1 MGFVFFDVETTG
13 LKSAFD
19 QIVHFAAIKT
29 DGDLNVTDTFEMRSR
44 LNTHVVPH
52 PKALLTNGLSIE
64 QLLNPDLPSHYE
76 MAVSIRAK
84 LLAWSPAIFVGYNS
98 IRYDEELLRQA
109 FFQTLHDPYLT
120 SKHGNARMDALGLVL
135 SASTFEPSSLV
146 VPLNAEG
153 RPSYK
158 LDMIAPANGAFH
170 DRAHDAM
177 ADVRAT
183 LHLCQRVRTHAAEVW
198 NRHIRFSKKA
208 SVADFVG
215 SEDGFLL
222 TEFFGNVAYHTAVA
236 NIGDDPDQPNGRLC
250 LDLRLDPDWLASLPD
265 DALTAFLWAKPQP
278 IRRLRV
284 NAAPTVAALYDV
296 PDGLLSDLDLN
307 QAEER
312 AQRLRNDPD
321 LRSRIALAYT
331 HGRAPWPP
339 SPHVEDQIYN
349 GFTERA
355 DEWRMENFHRAP
367 WENRARIVE
376 EFDDDRLRVL
386 GRRLI
391 FLEKRSALPAATR
404 QEVEELLS
412 EKLAAP
418 AGSSGSLGLAQ
429 ALSETEGLLGQ
440 DAANILRP
448 YRDYLSARSERVAA
462 YRLRN
467 DLQLTPAD
475 T

>member
-19 QIVHFAAIKT
+19 QIVHFAAIRT
-29 DGDLNVTDTFEMRSR
+29 DDDLNVIDQFEIRSR

-52 PKALLTNGLSIE
+52 PMALLTNGLSVE
-64 QLLNPDLPSHYE
+64 RLLDPTLPSHYE
-76 MAVSIRAK
+76 MVVSIRAK
-84 LLAWSPAIFVGYNS
+84 LITWSPAIFVGYNS
-98 IRYDEELLRQA
+98 IRYDEEMLRQA

-135 SASTFEPSSLV
+135 SASAFEPASLV

-158 LDMIAPANGAFH
+158 LDMLAPANGTLH
-170 DRAHDAM
+170 DQAHDAM

-183 LHLCQRVRTHAAEVW
+183 LHLCQRVRTQAAEVW

-215 SEDGFLL
+215 NEDGFLL
-222 TEFFGNVAYHTAVA
+222 TEFFGNVAYHTAVTI
-236 NIGDDPDQPNGRLC
+236 IGDDPDQPNGRLC

-265 DALTAFLWAKPQP
+265 DALTAALWTKPQP

-296 PDGLLSDLDLN
+296 PDDLLPDLDIN

-321 LRSRIALAYT
+321 LRSRIVLAYT
-331 HGRAPWPP
+331 HGRTPWPP

-355 DEWRMENFHRAP
+355 DEWRMENFHRVP

-391 FLEKRSALPAATR
+391 FLEKRSVLPVATR

-418 AGSSGSLGLAQ
+418 VGTGGSLGLAQ
-429 ALSETEGLLGQ
+429 ALSETEGLLAENTNEPLG
-440 DAANILRP
+440 L
-448 YRDYLSARSERVAA
+448 YRDYLRARSDRVTA
-462 YRLRN
+462 YRVGRFGG
-467 DLQLTPAD
+467 
-475 T
+475 